1 MNITCPECRATL
13 EPDEIDRVRR
23 ECPVCSASLSEV
35 DLSAVEDQ
43 LGSSDDDES
52 SAGNPLPVDAHG
64 HSVEPARD
72 TTRQVEIIERTAAR
86 LVVHI
91 PPSVSGAGGLGF
103 FALLWNGFMVV
114 FSTIMFF
121 GMWKE
126 KGRIEIFLVLFIAVF
141 WLVGIGLVIG
151 WVRMRFMRLY
161 LLLEKD
167 RLVTQR
173 RLFRTTNRELLLG
186 PASQA
191 TLEESYSVNDVPVHA
206 VTIHGADR
214 QESFG
219 TGLPPADKEF
229 LARTINDFLGVKTVS
244 LLPSANDT
252 VCAGCGVSISASGER
267 ATDARV
273 LCEAC
278 RNQLEHAGSRSLWPP
293 LRAGGSE
300 ELPEGLEVDESDP
313 ARVRIRYPLFPP
325 SRFLGIVRTLG
336 LIFLTVWSGGVLFFL
351 AESLRKGAIGFGMI
365 QAIFVAFLFLL
376 PVLFIGSFMMA
387 VAKGTISIS
396 LTKDLVTMR
405 WGWGLVAIQKQFLP
419 ETITDCRLVRG
430 LSSSSTARGANRPV
444 SSPKPF
450 AAIQAGGTPYP
461 LMTLHSVEYGQKV
474 IRLVRTS
481 LEQVTG
487 RRLPD

>member
-13 EPDEIDRVRR
+13 EPDEIDRVLR

-43 LGSSDDDES
+43 LGDPDDETI
-52 SAGNPLPVDAHG
+52 AGNPLPVDAHG
-64 HSVEPARD
+64 HTVEPAGD
-72 TTRQVEIIERTAAR
+72 STRQVEIIERTAAR

-91 PPSVSGAGGLGF
+91 PPSVSGSGGLGF
-103 FALLWNGFMVV
+103 FALLWNGFMAL
-114 FSTIMFF
+114 FSTILFF
-121 GMWKE
+121 GMRKE
-126 KGRIEIFLVLFIAVF
+126 QGRIEIVPVLFVSLF
-141 WLVGIGLVIG
+141 WLIGIGLVIG

-173 RLFRTTNRELLLG
+173 RLFRTTNRELLLS
-186 PASQA
+186 PASKA

-206 VTIHGADR
+206 VTVHGAGR
-214 QESFG
+214 KESFG
-219 TGLPPADKEF
+219 TGLTPADKEF
-229 LARTINDFLGVKTVS
+229 LARTINDFLGVKTES
-244 LLPSANDT
+244 LLPLGSDT
-252 VCAGCGVSISASGER
+252 VCAGCGVSISASTER
-267 ATDARV
+267 TTDARE

-278 RNQLEHAGSRSLWPP
+278 RNQIEHSGSRSLWPP

-300 ELPEGLEVDESDP
+300 DLPEGLVVDESDP

-376 PVLFIGSFMMA
+376 PVLFIGSFVMA
-387 VAKGTISIS
+387 FAKGTISIS

-405 WGWGLVAIQKQFLP
+405 WGWGPVAIQKQFLP
-419 ETITDCRLVRG
+419 ETITACRLIRG
-430 LSSSSTARGANRPV
+430 LTSASTPRGATRPA

-450 AAIQAGGTPYP
+450 AAIQAGGTTYP
-461 LMTLHSVEYGQKV
+461 LMTLHSLEYGQKV